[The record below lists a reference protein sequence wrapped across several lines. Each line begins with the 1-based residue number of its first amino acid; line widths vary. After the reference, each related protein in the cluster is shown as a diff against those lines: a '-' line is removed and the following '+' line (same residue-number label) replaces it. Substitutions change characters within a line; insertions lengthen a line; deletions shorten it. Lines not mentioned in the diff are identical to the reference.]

1 MQFLSTNENIKC
13 ETKTDGQKER
23 EIERDRERES
33 EREGETG
40 REGDGDKE
48 SEREQES
55 KRARERDRGRERESE
70 RDKESERERVSDRKC
85 YKIDINLNGSQQMIH
100 SKICLKYVTQ
110 FHILLNNIGE
120 FYQTNFKI
128 RTNLHTGYCP
138 VDTLPCIQ
146 CMCSRR
152 CMLYSWFHRL

>member
-55 KRARERDRGRERESE
+55 KRARERDRGRERV
-70 RDKESERERVSDRKC
+70 RGIKRARERVSDRKC

>member
-23 EIERDRERES
+23 ERQRETERERERD
-33 EREGETG
+33 EREGE
-40 REGDGDKE
+40 REME
-48 SEREQES
+48 I
-55 KRARERDRGRERESE
+55 KRARESKRERERARQRQRERESE

-85 YKIDINLNGSQQMIH
+85 YKIDINLNGIQHMIH